1 MENSIENLIGFILI
15 PSALGTFL
23 GYYIYGWYAHRTAR
37 DKSYKELEKQLKI
50 QSIYLEKLAGPL
62 DEETR
67 LRIQE
72 IANSNEEKQPL
83 NSETTT

>member
-1 MENSIENLIGFILI
+1 MENSIDNLIGFILI
-15 PSALGTFL
+15 PTALGIFL
-23 GYYIYGWYAHRTAR
+23 GYYIYGWYAHRTDR

-72 IANSNEEKQPL
+72 IANSTEEKQPL